1 MSIEL
6 LKAPTPETDPLE
18 ALELVADDMSLSVER
33 VDSDELHLAIP
44 GMWRDAGFWFTWRPE
59 LSTLQMG
66 APLDLKAPKP
76 RLADVARL
84 ITMVNERLWIGH
96 FDLWSDDNSIVF
108 RNSAVLPASGALDR
122 MQAECLIRGARE
134 AIDRFLPAFNYLIWG
149 GKTPEEALEA
159 SIFETAGNA

>member
-6 LKAPTPETDPLE
+6 LKTPRPDADPLD
-18 ALELVADDMSLSVER
+18 ALESVADEMELSVER
-33 VDSDELHLAIP
+33 VDADELHLAIP

-66 APLDLKAPKP
+66 APLDLKAPKGKI
-76 RLADVARL
+76 ADVACL
-84 ITMVNERLWIGH
+84 VAMVNERLWIGH
-96 FDLWSDDNSIVF
+96 FDLWSDDLSIVF

-122 MQAECLIRGARE
+122 VQAECLIKGARE

-149 GKTPEEALEA
+149 GKSPKEALDA
-159 SIFETAGNA
+159 SLFETAGNA